1 MPDRAR
7 KASSEQSY
15 NKVKRKM
22 KLRIKKNP
30 LARVAFRIFVLCLC
44 LLASTAHATA
54 QEVVYERVTNASQL
68 VAGEKY
74 IFVDVKYKTVMGY
87 YHTTR
92 STNNRIAVKLNDS
105 NFDGDSIVKNITIAK
120 TSSDKTNVYEFVLY
134 QNKGETKW
142 GFFDSLNEQFL
153 CPRSTDDTGIKLIPM
168 LNDTESPV
176 PLAAKATITFTESIT
191 GKTIIKF
198 NKNGGNTTKLVL
210 NTRYDGTYF
219 GCYNDKK
226 PLVALFRKR
235 TGTLSVSQY
244 GYTTYTSQEYSYSM
258 PEGCQG
264 FVVTKENDG
273 IKLTEK
279 YKSGDAVPAK
289 TPLLIKAEPGTYP
302 IYQTVRKA
310 VAPTEG
316 ENLLRG
322 KFDADGNIT
331 YGLENRENYYYYKLT
346 TKNKANFGFYF
357 GAADGGPFKMS
368 NSSRAYLVLP
378 REQSSSVKSLVL
390 DDAMLETAVSL
401 PTESKPTDKRTYDLS
416 GRLCQGKLMPGIYI
430 QNGRKIVVR

>member
-1 MPDRAR
+1 M
-7 KASSEQSY
+7 
-15 NKVKRKM
+15 N
-22 KLRIKKNP
+22 LRIKENP

-54 QEVVYERVTNASQL
+54 QEVVYERVTNVSQL

-74 IFVDVKYKTVMGY
+74 IFVDVKYKTAMGY
-87 YHTTR
+87 YHTTK

-120 TSSDKTNVYEFVLY
+120 TSSDKTSVYEFVLY
-134 QNKGETKW
+134 QNVLYQNQNIKTKKW
-142 GFFDSLNEQFL
+142 GFFDSVHKQFL
-153 CPRSTDDTGIKLIPM
+153 CAHHHLETNGMELVKG
-168 LNDTESPV
+168 TESAASPV
-176 PLAAKATITFTESIT
+176 PSVANATIKFKKSESGNINAIITFNEHS
-191 GKTIIKF
+191 KN
-198 NKNGGNTTKLVL
+198 NKNLVL
-210 NTRYDGTYF
+210 DTYNGSIF
-219 GCYNDKK
+219 ACYNHSSST
-226 PLVALFRKR
+226 VALFRKR
-235 TGTLSVSQY
+235 TGKLSVSQY
-244 GYTTYTSQEYSYSM
+244 GYTTYTSQKYSYSM

-289 TPLLIKAEPGTYP
+289 TPLLIKAAQGTYP
-302 IYQTVRKA
+302 IYQTVRMA
-310 VAPTEG
+310 VASAEG

-322 KFDADGNIT
+322 EFDIDGNIT

-346 TKNKANFGFYF
+346 TKDKTNFGFYF

-368 NSSRAYLVLP
+368 NASRAYLVLP

-390 DDAMLETAVSL
+390 DDAILETAVSL
-401 PTESKPTDKRTYDLS
+401 PTESKPTDGHTYDLS
-416 GRLCQGKLMPGIYI
+416 GRLCQGKLVPGIYI

>member
-1 MPDRAR
+1 M
-7 KASSEQSY
+7 
-15 NKVKRKM
+15 N
-22 KLRIKKNP
+22 LRIKKNP

-74 IFVDVKYKTVMGY
+74 IFVDVKYKTAMGY
-87 YHTTR
+87 YHTTK

-105 NFDGDSIVKNITIAK
+105 NFDGDSIVKNVTIAK
-120 TSSDKTNVYEFVLY
+120 TSSDQTNVYEFVLY
-134 QNKGETKW
+134 QNKNNSTW
-142 GFFDSLNEQFL
+142 GFFDSVNKQFL

-168 LNDTESPV
+168 QNDTESPV
-176 PLAAKATITFTESIT
+176 PIAAKATITFTESVI

-198 NKNGGNTTKLVL
+198 NKNGDNTTKLVL
-210 NTRYDGTYF
+210 NTRFDGTYF
-219 GCYNDKK
+219 GCYDDKK

-258 PEGCQG
+258 PKGCQG

-289 TPLLIKAEPGTYP
+289 TPLLIKAVQGTYT
-302 IYQTVRKA
+302 IYQTSRKA
-310 VAPTEG
+310 VALTEG

-322 KFDADGNIT
+322 EFDAEGNIT
-331 YGLENRENYYYYKLT
+331 YGNKDNYYYYKLT
-346 TKNKANFGFYF
+346 TKDKANFGFYF
-357 GAADGGPFKMS
+357 GEAHGWPFKMS
-368 NSSRAYLVLP
+368 NTSRAYLVLP

-390 DDAMLETAVSL
+390 DDAILETAVSL
-401 PTESKPTDKRTYDLS
+401 PTESKPTDKHTYDLS
-416 GRLCQGKLMPGIYI
+416 GRLCQGKLVPGIYI

>member
-1 MPDRAR
+1 M
-7 KASSEQSY
+7 
-15 NKVKRKM
+15 N
-22 KLRIKKNP
+22 LRIKKNP

-120 TSSDKTNVYEFVLY
+120 TSSDKTNAYEFVLY

-198 NKNGGNTTKLVL
+198 NKNGGNKTRLVL

-219 GCYNDKK
+219 GCYDDKK

-289 TPLLIKAEPGTYP
+289 TPLLIKAVQGTYT
-302 IYQTVRKA
+302 IYQTSRKA
-310 VAPTEG
+310 VAPIEG
-316 ENLLRG
+316 ETLLRG
-322 KFDADGNIT
+322 EFDAEGNIT
-331 YGLENRENYYYYKLT
+331 YGLDNKDNYYYYKLT
-346 TKNKANFGFYF
+346 TKDKANFGFYF
-357 GAADGGPFKMS
+357 GAEYGRPFKMS
-368 NSSRAYLVLP
+368 NTSRAYLVLP

-390 DDAMLETAVSL
+390 DDAILETAVSL
-401 PTESKPTDKRTYDLS
+401 PTESKPTDGHTYDLS
-416 GRLCQGKLMPGIYI
+416 GRLCQGKLVPGIYI
-430 QNGRKIVVR
+430 RNGRKIVAR